1 MNRLKSSTN
10 RLSLSFISPYSF
22 SNLFIKI
29 ISSWLIFELIKAL
42 KIKTSIPINL
52 AFANNIILSWSHIFF
67 LYLIIDLYFLIPQV
81 IAQIFNSIA
90 EQIIPTGIPRK
101 EAKVEIEIHP
111 VIAGAEI
118 RKCSI

>member
-1 MNRLKSSTN
+1 M
-10 RLSLSFISPYSF
+10 
-22 SNLFIKI
+22 
-29 ISSWLIFELIKAL
+29 IKAL

>member
-1 MNRLKSSTN
+1 MN

-29 ISSWLIFELIKAL
+29 ISSWLIFELIKTL

-67 LYLIIDLYFLIPQV
+67 LLLIIDLCFLIPQV
-81 IAQIFNSIA
+81 FAQIFNSIA
-90 EQIIPTGIPRK
+90 EQRIPIGIPRK

-111 VIAGAEI
+111 VIAVAKI
-118 RKCSI
+118 RKCSM